1 MPQKKGKGSNMNT
14 NTGNEVYK
22 LQVAAFIIF
31 CIGHG
36 WNGASFS
43 PVNDVPNTFA
53 HLTPVLLL
61 LLLFGMQFFTAHD
74 ADVRGVATSH
84 WGQIGITVLAVI
96 TIIADIVLIALGQ
109 TNADLNSVGVHVFSD
124 WVPATLTLLGSFL
137 WLGGQIMGRQ
147 GSSTTNKAISQ

>member
-1 MPQKKGKGSNMNT
+1 MNT
-14 NTGNEVYK
+14 NSGVYK

-31 CIGHG
+31 CIGSG
-36 WNGASFS
+36 WNGATFS
-43 PVNDVPNTFA
+43 PVDDVPNTFA

-61 LLLFGMQFFTAHD
+61 LLLFGVQFFTAHD

-96 TIIADIVLIALGQ
+96 TIIADAVLITLGQ
-109 TNADLNSVGVHVFSD
+109 TNPDPNSVGVHDFTD

-137 WLGGQIMGRQ
+137 WLAGQVMGRQ
-147 GSSTTNKAISQ
+147 GSKVASKAISQ